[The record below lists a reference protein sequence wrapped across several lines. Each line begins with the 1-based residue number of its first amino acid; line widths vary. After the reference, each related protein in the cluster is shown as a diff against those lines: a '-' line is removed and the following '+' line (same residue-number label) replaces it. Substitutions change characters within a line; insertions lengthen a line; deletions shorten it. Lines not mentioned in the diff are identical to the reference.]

1 MLSKKIMVMVITQD
15 GGDVQCNGGDEEQD
29 CRDVVNDENDNDDD
43 DDGGSDDT
51 DDNGGCSGD
60 NADDDGGCSG
70 DNDDDDGGCS
80 GDNDDDDGGGVT
92 GSATVS
98 QTRWLK
104 IGVVEIWHSQ
114 RPLSEICKHI
124 IFFIFFPT
132 TFYFVYM
139 FNICI

>member
-1 MLSKKIMVMVITQD
+1 MLSKKMMVMVITQD

-29 CRDVVNDENDNDDD
+29 CRDVVNDENDNDD
-43 DDGGSDDT
+43 GGSDDT

-60 NADDDGGCSG
+60 NA
-70 DNDDDDGGCS
+70 DDDGGCS

-114 RPLSEICKHI
+114 RPLSEICKHNT
-124 IFFIFFPT
+124 FQFCLFYVSFCLFLFIFK
-132 TFYFVYM
+132 
-139 FNICI
+139 ICI